1 MLLRA
6 ARLVDLAML
15 LLFEAAER
23 AALVGV
29 LVFDQAVDLAAF
41 VPFRQVLGDR
51 KTFRITE
58 EQSMAV
64 LVLLHLLAG
73 ADPGAALG
81 FRGLVLVE
89 IARA

>member
-1 MLLRA
+1 
-6 ARLVDLAML
+6 ML
-15 LLFEAAER
+15 LLFEAAES
-23 AALVGV
+23 AAFVGV
-29 LVFDQAVDLAAF
+29 LVLDQAVDLAAF
-41 VPFRQVLGDR
+41 VPFRQVFGDR

-58 EQSMAV
+58 EQSMTV

-81 FRGLVLVE
+81 FRRLVFVE